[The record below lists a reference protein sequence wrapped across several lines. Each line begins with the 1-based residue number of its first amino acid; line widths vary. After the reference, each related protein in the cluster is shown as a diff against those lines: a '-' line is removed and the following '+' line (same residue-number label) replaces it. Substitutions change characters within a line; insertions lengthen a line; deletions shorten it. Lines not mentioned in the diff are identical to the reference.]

1 MKSMPLVNWFQTG
14 MKAWFLAVEASQVIG
29 LRMVKIAVN
38 DKNGKSES
46 ERMVTEKIAAA
57 LEMQGMALTGK
68 LGQTPHSISNKTLAH
83 YQRKVRA
90 NRRRLLKE

>member
-1 MKSMPLVNWFQTG
+1 
-14 MKAWFLAVEASQVIG
+14 
-29 LRMVKIAVN
+29 
-38 DKNGKSES
+38 
-46 ERMVTEKIAAA
+46 MVTEKIAAA

-90 NRRRLLKE
+90 NRRRLLKG